1 MKNIISYILVLIYIS
16 LYAQAQEL
24 QRDEVKAQNLIDYD
38 TVIDTHEVCIDLKN
52 SYNFC
57 YEKSISYPD
66 ASSIDDKNISKI
78 VQFYID
84 EGLKILNEEDI
95 NKFVSQNIVKDTNSK
110 WYQHYSWELFAFTP
124 KTITI
129 SYNESSFLG
138 GAHGNDTELFLNI
151 NRQTGK
157 RIDLKDIIK
166 PHKYKEFVK
175 YVEQFYREK
184 RGLKKDEN
192 LQNAGWFKNKFVLA
206 ETFAI
211 TTEGLYF
218 FYNSY
223 EIQSYSM
230 GQETIL
236 IPYDKIKQFL
246 STKYFDSKSLKEIN
260 LLAHTDKV
268 KFEDLIS
275 LEVTQIDKNHL
286 KIKALATNVF
296 GFDTKGYFSISFK
309 EITTK
314 TPIKLLH
321 NDFDRFDVYY
331 KGSKIY
337 NQELKKAIK
346 SSYLLVEAYTK
357 KWKEKQSKEMSFII
371 EIPKGI
377 KNLDILL
384 RSDYDGRTS
393 EGWSIEEN
401 LTKDQQGYGC
411 FVYKKSL

>member
-1 MKNIISYILVLIYIS
+1 MKKILYWIGIVYVS
-16 LYAQAQEL
+16 MYANAQEVTI
-24 QRDEVKAQNLIDYD
+24 DEIQPTSLVEYD
-38 TVIDTHEVCIDLKN
+38 TIADTHEVCIYLKS
-52 SYNFC
+52 SYQFC
-57 YEKSISYPD
+57 FEKFVSYPK
-66 ASSIDDKNISKI
+66 ASSIDNVDISKI
-78 VQFYID
+78 TQKYMNKELKKLKQQDIYKFVD
-84 EGLKILNEEDI
+84 ENIVRDMNSQWYEHDIYKIL
-95 NKFVSQNIVKDTNSK
+95 
-110 WYQHYSWELFAFTP
+110 AFTP
-124 KTITI
+124 KTLTM
-129 SYNESSFLG
+129 SYTSSSFLG
-138 GAHGNDTELFLNI
+138 GAHGNETIIFTNIDRETSKEL
-151 NRQTGK
+151 K
-157 RIDLKDIIK
+157 LKDIIRK
-166 PHKYKEFVK
+166 DKYKEFIK
-175 YVEQFYREK
+175 FVESFYRAK
-184 RGLKKDEN
+184 KGLKPNES
-192 LQNAGWFKNKFVLA
+192 LENAGWSENRFVLS
-206 ETFAI
+206 EEFAI
-211 TTEGLYF
+211 TPKGLYF
-218 FYNSY
+218 LYNNYEVGSY
-223 EIQSYSM
+223 AM
-230 GQETIL
+230 GQDSIL

-246 STKYFDSKSLKEIN
+246 STRYFDDKSLKEIN

-286 KIKALATNVF
+286 KIKASAKNIF

-321 NDFDRFDVYY
+321 SDFDRFDIYY

-357 KWKEKQSKEMSFII
+357 KWKEKQSKEVSFII
-371 EIPKGI
+371 EVPKGI

-393 EGWSIEEN
+393 ESWSREEN